1 MTGFNFS
8 KNAPGMYSPSVLFV
22 FKCIKAKIIIII
34 ALKYLGW
41 ETSLLK
47 EVS

>member
-8 KNAPGMYSPSVLFV
+8 KNALGMYSSSIFFV
-22 FKCIKAKIIIII
+22 FECIKAKIIIVI

-41 ETSLLK
+41 ETSLLQ
-47 EVS
+47 EIS